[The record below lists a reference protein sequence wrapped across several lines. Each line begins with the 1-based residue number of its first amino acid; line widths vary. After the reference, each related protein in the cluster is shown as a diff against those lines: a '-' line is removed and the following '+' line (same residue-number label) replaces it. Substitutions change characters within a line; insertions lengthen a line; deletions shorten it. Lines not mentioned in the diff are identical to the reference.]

1 MAGPKVAIIGA
12 GIVGANLADEL
23 TARGW
28 TDVTVVDQGTLWA
41 AGGSS
46 SHAPGL
52 VFQTNGSKTMTEFAR
67 YTVEKYDGLTL
78 DGQWCFR
85 KVGSIEVATSPERL
99 TDLHRRQGWL
109 TSWGIEAHVLS
120 PEECVALSP
129 LLDAS
134 VLFGGYH
141 VPTDGLAKSVRVIEV
156 VGRRAMER
164 GARFV
169 DRTTVTGIRH
179 DDGRVRPVGR
189 RRATSTPM
197 WWSPAPGSG
206 APSSGR

>member
-28 TDVTVVDQGTLWA
+28 TDVTVVDQGALWA

-99 TDLHRRQGWL
+99 DR
-109 TSWGIEAHVLS
+109 S
-120 PEECVALSP
+120 PSA
-129 LLDAS
+129 
-134 VLFGGYH
+134 
-141 VPTDGLAKSVRVIEV
+141 TGLADL
-156 VGRRAMER
+156 VGHR
-164 GARFV
+164 GARALA
-169 DRTTVTGIRH
+169 RG
-179 DDGRVRPVGR
+179 VRPAVAAAR
-189 RRATSTPM
+189 PRASSSAATTSRPTG
-197 WWSPAPGSG
+197 SPSPSG
-206 APSSGR
+206 

>member
-85 KVGSIEVATSPERL
+85 KVGSHRGGDLPGTPRRSPS
-99 TDLHRRQGWL
+99 T
-109 TSWGIEAHVLS
+109 T
-120 PEECVALSP
+120 
-129 LLDAS
+129 
-134 VLFGGYH
+134 
-141 VPTDGLAKSVRVIEV
+141 GLADL
-156 VGRRAMER
+156 VGHR
-164 GARFV
+164 GARALARGV
-169 DRTTVTGIRH
+169 
-179 DDGRVRPVGR
+179 
-189 RRATSTPM
+189 RRAVAAARPRACSSAATTSRPTG
-197 WWSPAPGSG
+197 SPSPFG
-206 APSSGR
+206 